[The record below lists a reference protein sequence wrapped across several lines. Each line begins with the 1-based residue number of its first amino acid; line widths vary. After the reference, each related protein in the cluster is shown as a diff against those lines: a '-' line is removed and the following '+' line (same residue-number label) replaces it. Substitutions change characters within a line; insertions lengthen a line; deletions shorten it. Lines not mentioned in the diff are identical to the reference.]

1 MPRFAANLSS
11 LFREQPLLDRMAAAA
26 AVGFKGVAFHFPYT
40 DEAHLIAD
48 KAAMA
53 GVKITSFTAPPGNY
67 AAGERGLAALPDRQK
82 DFREAFEV
90 ALNFADELECPA
102 IHVMAGNAAEW
113 HHDDAMESYLTNLA
127 WAADHAK
134 EEGVRVLIQPIFND
148 AYFLRQ
154 PEDAVAVIETLE
166 RKNVRLLLDVAEA
179 QRAECDVV
187 PFLEAYLPLIDLI
200 QISSADRHE
209 PSKAEYQQLYDLLD
223 AHGFPGWV
231 SADYAPRGETAAGLA
246 WAKDWGIKAR

>member
-1 MPRFAANLSS
+1 MPRLAANLSS
-11 LFREQPLLDRMAAAA
+11 LFREQPLLDRLGAAAG
-26 AVGFKGVAFHFPYT
+26 VGFKGVAFHFPYT
-40 DEAHLIAD
+40 DEAHLISD

-82 DFREAFEV
+82 DFRESFEV
-90 ALNFADELECPA
+90 ALNYADELECPA
-102 IHVMAGNAAEW
+102 IHVMAGNAGEW
-113 HHDDAMESYLTNLA
+113 HHDDAMESYLSNLA

-134 EEGVRVLIQPIFND
+134 EEGMRVLIQPIAND

-154 PEDAVAVIETLE
+154 PEDAVAVIEALE
-166 RKNVRLLLDVAEA
+166 RKNVRLLFDVAEA
-179 QRAECDVV
+179 IRAECDIV
-187 PFLEAYLPLIDLI
+187 PFLEEFLPLIDLV

-209 PSKAEYQQLYDLLD
+209 PTLAESRPVLDLLD

-231 SADYAPRGETAAGLA
+231 SADYAPRGETIAGLS
-246 WAKDWGIKAR
+246 WAKDWGITAR